1 MTTRGDIEF
10 ALRLRTDLEQGQQQ
24 LQALA
29 DSVQDVGAAAATSS
43 TQLGQIG
50 ETADQQTARIRAMVE
65 ASLQQQAA
73 ADALANSVERG
84 NTVAQEANSTWQ
96 QTAAAQTEAMNAY
109 HNAERAT
116 EQKAQADLKA
126 AEAAAAAAA
135 SAEKEG
141 QELQQLLGKI
151 DPVIRKLDELDDMEQ
166 KLRRARASGQL
177 DLDTFDE
184 FNAKLQQQRQILGGT
199 TDQLRAAGISAG
211 QYQQAMRQL
220 PMQIT
225 DITTSLA
232 SGMPIWLVA
241 VQQGGQIKDSFGG
254 WANAG
259 RALVSAINPL
269 TLAIAGVTAA
279 IGATVIAAVQGAAE
293 TYEYEKAITLTGN
306 SAGVTSDQLAGM
318 ARQISGISGTQRQA
332 AAALAEITAS
342 GKFTADQIQLI
353 GTTAVLMQNNVGQA
367 ISATVDDFK
376 KLAEEP
382 AEASAKLNVQYNYL
396 TVAVYEQIAALEAQ
410 GDQAG
415 ATQLAMEALG
425 EAMQSRSVEIAEKL
439 GLIESAWKGITNV
452 AAVAWDAMLGIGRE
466 ETLDDQL
473 AAIQRQRQ
481 VAQFGVRGD
490 RVGGTIDPAL
500 EARLA
505 AEEEGIRRQI
515 ALEAEQ
521 AKQKGEAAAAE
532 REAIAASQERTK
544 AGDAFVKSAEAQ
556 LQSLQNLTSVE
567 RAQRVMTEQ
576 NINATSELGQ
586 RMLAAAQATDTQRAA
601 NEAEAEAKRQATEA
615 QRKATAAQREQ
626 ERAAQAALRA
636 TEQSIRQQLTYVQG
650 LEDQAAK
657 IGLTAAEVRQ
667 YELAEKGL
675 TGAMLDRAQA
685 ALALI
690 DASEAQRQADAN
702 ARANAGLEAEFLRAA
717 GRETDAALLE
727 IRTKFAGLRTEFER
741 AGNEAGLAWLDKLIP
756 VAEAKVRVDDVQREI
771 DRIRD
776 EQQRQEQSVNV
787 QQDAGLITELQA
799 RERILDI
806 HRQTYAEL
814 EQMKP
819 VLAELAQQPGAV
831 GEAASRA
838 YAELEAQQQ
847 RLLATTTKLQETLR
861 DGLTSGLTEAL
872 TGLADG
878 TMTLREA
885 VTALGQSVVDAL
897 ARMAAENIAQS
908 ITGGVMGLFS
918 SGADAA
924 AEAAGATATATA
936 ITTAST
942 AGATAMG
949 TGITAGGTTAAAA
962 MGGAITAAGASA
974 AAAMAA
980 AMASGSAAGGAGGMG
995 SLLSLGMAAF
1005 GGPAGAAGAGAGAAA
1020 GGAGAYTGAFGFA
1033 DGGQVRGPG
1042 TPTSDSI
1049 PIWVSDTEFIT
1060 RGAVVQ
1066 QPGMLDLLSDINARG
1081 WAAINDLVWHGA
1093 ARHSTGGLANVPAPA
1108 MPSPGLG
1115 TSRLAAPASNFKAEV
1130 ANNFRFNTFLDRDE
1144 MARSLG
1150 QSTAFRDIMIEI
1162 AAGNPRAFREAI
1174 NQ

>member
-50 ETADQQTARIRAMVE
+50 ESADQQTARIRAMVE

-96 QTAAAQTEAMNAY
+96 QTAAVQTEAMNAY
-109 HNAERAT
+109 HNAERAA
-116 EQKAQADLKA
+116 EQKAQADLKV

-166 KLRRARASGQL
+166 KLRRARASGQI

-199 TDQLRAAGISAG
+199 TDQMRAAGISAG

-279 IGATVIAAVQGAAE
+279 TGATVIASMQGAAE
-293 TYEYEKAITLTGN
+293 TYEYEKAIALTGN
-306 SAGVTSDQLAGM
+306 SAGVTSDQLAAM
-318 ARQISGISGTQRQA
+318 ARQIDGVSGTQRQA
-332 AAALAEITAS
+332 AAALAEVTAA

-353 GTTAVLMQNNVGQA
+353 ATTAVVMENSIGRAVG
-367 ISATVDDFK
+367 ATVDEFK
-376 KLAEEP
+376 RLAEEP
-382 AEASAKLNVQYNYL
+382 AEASAKLNEQYNYL

-415 ATQLAMEALG
+415 AAQVAMEALA
-425 EAMQSRSVEIAEKL
+425 EAMQSRAADIAGNL
-439 GLIESAWKGITNV
+439 GLVESAWQAVKNV
-452 AAVAWDAMLGIGRE
+452 AAEAWDAMLDIGRAD
-466 ETLDDQL
+466 TLEDKL
-473 AAIQRQRQ
+473 AEVARQRQ
-481 VAQFGVRGD
+481 TAMFGVRGD
-490 RVGGTIDPAL
+490 RVGGGIDPAL
-500 EARLA
+500 EARLV
-505 AEEEGIRRQI
+505 AEEEGLREQIRLRD
-515 ALEAEQ
+515 EQ
-521 AKQKGEAAAAE
+521 AKQTAEAAEAE

-544 AGDAFVKSAEAQ
+544 AADAFVKGAEAQ

-576 NINATSELGQ
+576 NIDATSELGQ
-586 RMLAAAQATDTQRAA
+586 RMLAAAAATDKQREA
-601 NEAEAEAKRQATEA
+601 NEAEAEAKRKATEE

-702 ARANAGLEAEFLRAA
+702 ARTNAGLEAEFLRAA

-727 IRTKFAGLRTEFER
+727 IRTKFAGMRTEFER

-756 VAEAKVRVDDVQREI
+756 VAEAKVRVGDVQRDM
-771 DRIRD
+771 DRILND
-776 EQQRQEQSVNV
+776 AQRQEQSVNV

-799 RERILDI
+799 RERILEI
-806 HRQTYAEL
+806 HRETAGQL
-814 EQMKP
+814 EKMRP
-819 VLAELAQQPGAV
+819 ILSELAQQPGEI
-831 GEAASRA
+831 GEAAKGMLSQINDYILRA
-838 YAELEAQQQ
+838 EEGANKLRQALE
-847 RLLATTTKLQETLR
+847 
-861 DGLTSGLTEAL
+861 DGLTNGLTEAL
-872 TGLADG
+872 QGLARG

-885 VTALGQSVVDAL
+885 VSALGQSVLDAL
-897 ARMAAENIAQS
+897 TRMAAENLAQS
-908 ITGGVMGLFS
+908 ITGGVMGLF
-918 SGADAA
+918 
-924 AEAAGATATATA
+924 
-936 ITTAST
+936 
-942 AGATAMG
+942 
-949 TGITAGGTTAAAA
+949 GG
-962 MGGAITAAGASA
+962 
-974 AAAMAA
+974 
-980 AMASGSAAGGAGGMG
+980 
-995 SLLSLGMAAF
+995 
-1005 GGPAGAAGAGAGAAA
+1005 GAGAAA

-1033 DGGQVRGPG
+1033 EGGQVRGPG

-1049 PIWVSDTEFIT
+1049 PVWLSDTEFVT
-1060 RGAVVQ
+1060 RAAVVQ
-1066 QPGMLDLLSDINARG
+1066 QPGMLNLLDDINARG
-1081 WAAINDLVWHGA
+1081 WAAIDDLVWRGA
-1093 ARHSTGGLANVPAPA
+1093 AHHNTGGLAGVPAPA

-1115 TSRLAAPASNFKAEV
+1115 TSRLAEPAANFKTEV

-1150 QSTAFRDIMIEI
+1150 QSSAFRDIMIEI